1 MNHSNNIS
9 QDSSNQTFYS
19 TNNCEES
26 SFMENASTQSFP
38 VANSSSYHNYQD
50 RTHRTRTTKS
60 QAISLM
66 DLPSFKDD
74 YIRKISYF

>member
-9 QDSSNQTFYS
+9 RDSSNQTFYS

-26 SFMENASTQSFP
+26 SIMENASTQSFP

-50 RTHRTRTTKS
+50 RTRTIHP
-60 QAISLM
+60 QAIYLM
-66 DLPSFKDD
+66 GLASFKDD